1 MNLKTGIAASIGA
14 ALCFTIMDAFVKSLG
29 HIGTGELTFFRG
41 LIGLAFLPVLAHF
54 SRIPV
59 FSGKNRLLL
68 LLRGLFGGSGI
79 IFVFLSIQGL
89 TLGDASILTQ
99 LSAFFMCILSP
110 LFLKEQWPSHVLPGL
125 IMITAGTF
133 LVLQIWNYSA
143 FNVYALYGLA
153 GAVCS
158 AAAYITIGLLG
169 EKGGHSDIEI
179 IFYFQLC
186 SMLLGGILTAS
197 DFVLP
202 SGIEWLWIGGMSFFA
217 LAAQMLLTWAYQHT
231 HSLVVSFTMYTGV
244 LFHVWFGWILWDE
257 TLTLYSEIGGV
268 LILAGSA
275 FLLLL
280 KQKVS
285 SRI

>member
-1 MNLKTGIAASIGA
+1 MNLKAGIAASIGA
-14 ALCFTIMDAFVKSLG
+14 ALCFTVMDAFVKALG

-54 SRIPV
+54 SQTPV
-59 FSGKNRLLL
+59 FSGRNRILL

-99 LSAFFMCILSP
+99 LSAFFMCMLSP

-125 IMITAGTF
+125 LMIIAGTF
-133 LVLQIWNYSA
+133 MVLQIWNYGA
-143 FNVYALYGLA
+143 FNIYALYGLA

-179 IFYFQLC
+179 IFYFQFC
-186 SMLLGGILTAS
+186 SMILGGFLTVPGFTMPA
-197 DFVLP
+197 
-202 SGIEWLWIGGMSFFA
+202 GTEWLWVAGMSFSA
-217 LAAQMLLTWAYQHT
+217 LTAQMLLTWAYQHA

-244 LFHVWFGWILWDE
+244 LFHVWFGWALWNE
-257 TLTLYSEIGGV
+257 TLTLYSELGGF

-275 FLLLL
+275 FLLLA
-280 KQKVS
+280 KQKTPS
-285 SRI
+285 ER